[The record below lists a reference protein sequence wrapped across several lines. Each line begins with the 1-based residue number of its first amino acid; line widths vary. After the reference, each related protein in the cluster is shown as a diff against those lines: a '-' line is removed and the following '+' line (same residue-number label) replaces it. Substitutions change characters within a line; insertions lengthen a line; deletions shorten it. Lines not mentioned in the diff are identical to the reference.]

1 MEDQQP
7 AVPIHGAMN
16 RLGSPVM
23 IELNGRRLRVVRQD
37 PRPDLR
43 LEHWRKQRY
52 RATRTELGTGRVAT
66 YALLRQGEV
75 ERRRPQSG
83 RGKYEAPD

>member
-1 MEDQQP
+1 
-7 AVPIHGAMN
+7 MN

-23 IELNGRRLRVVRQD
+23 IELNGRKLRVVRQD

-52 RATRTELGTGRVAT
+52 RAYWTLELADGSEIVVYRDLVKGGWFRV
-66 YALLRQGEV
+66 
-75 ERRRPQSG
+75 S
-83 RGKYEAPD
+83 